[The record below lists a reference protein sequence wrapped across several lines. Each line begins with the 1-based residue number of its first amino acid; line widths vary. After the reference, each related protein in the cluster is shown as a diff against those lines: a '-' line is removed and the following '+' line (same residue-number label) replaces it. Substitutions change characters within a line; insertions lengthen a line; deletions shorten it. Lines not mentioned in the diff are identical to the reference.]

1 MQLSPL
7 QLLEYAFEAI
17 SVTPETGYADK
28 DRNPSFVLPPSVL
41 NIAAESGISLIAE
54 KPEYSDYGLKLV
66 LSVKPKE
73 PGGAPYSAT
82 VAVQGAVR
90 MHQTADTRDMK
101 DREQRALVNGIS
113 LLYGL
118 VRDMVCNITS
128 RAIHGQ
134 LLLPTL
140 NFSDLANRKPNESI
154 PGSVAAL
161 EATKS
166 RTRKKSSVVE
176 AKAKA

>member
-7 QLLEYAFEAI
+7 QLLEYAFEVV
-17 SVTPETGYADK
+17 SVTPAAGYANNE
-28 DRNPSFVLPPSVL
+28 RNPSFVLPPSVL
-41 NIAAESGISLIAE
+41 NISAESSISLVAE

-66 LSVKPKE
+66 LSVNPKE
-73 PGGAPYSAT
+73 PGAAPYSAT

-128 RAIHGQ
+128 RAVHGQ

-140 NFSDLANRKPNESI
+140 NFSDLANRKPVESTAR
-154 PGSVAAL
+154 SVAAP
-161 EATKS
+161 EPTKPKS
-166 RTRKKSSVVE
+166 RKSPVVKTKP
-176 AKAKA
+176 KA